1 MARTATNGIDY
12 TDKDY
17 ESFRAR
23 MLENL
28 QKKMPEYTDL
38 RESDAGVVIIELL
51 AMGLD
56 VLSMYQDIYANEAYI
71 KTAEQRENVM
81 KWCSMLGY
89 TPRFANSAKF
99 EQVFE
104 LIGIQNSDITI
115 PKGTVVKT
123 SSASGEEVIYFE
135 TVKDLL
141 IPKGMLGNEKSSDG
155 SSYMYTVTVSQGLT
169 VSDELLG
176 SSDESSNQS
185 YILKTPKVIIDD
197 TLEVYVNSG
206 YGFEKWDR
214 VDNFIEA
221 QSYSKQYT
229 VTVDNS
235 GYTTIIFGDGVFGKI
250 PPLGKN
256 NIYATY
262 RVGGGSQGN
271 VGANKIN
278 TLDTQIAL
286 VKSTFN
292 PDEAY
297 ERGLDDETLDEI
309 RNNAPIANRTRWGAI
324 TLQDFADTVI
334 EHFHPKVK
342 WAVAK
347 RDEVDKDDVH
357 IYVML
362 EGNETLTES
371 YKNNIL
377 DIFDANKGGRKLIGA
392 DDIFI
397 EAPIFTELTLTANLI
412 VSVDY
417 QLDLVKSAVDKYIR
431 DYFTRGVYPFNTEF
445 SYTIFSA
452 DIIKNVDG
460 VRAFRFTNFK
470 EDILTPE
477 VGEVYALKSLTITA
491 SGGGESGV

>member
-17 ESFRAR
+17 ESFRAK
-23 MLENL
+23 MLETL

-71 KTAEQRENVM
+71 TTAEQRENVM

-89 TPRFANSAKF
+89 TPRFATSAKF
-99 EQVFE
+99 EQIFE
-104 LIGIQNSDITI
+104 LIGVQSTDVTI

-123 SSASGEEVIYFE
+123 SGTSGEEEVYFE
-135 TVKDLL
+135 TTKDLL

-155 SSYMYTVTVSQGLT
+155 NSYMYSVVVSQGLT
-169 VSDELLG
+169 ISNELLG
-176 SSDESSNQS
+176 SSDESANQT
-185 YILKTPKVIIDD
+185 YTLKTPKVIIDD
-197 TLEVYVNSG
+197 TLGVFVNSG
-206 YGFEKWDR
+206 YGFEKWER

-221 QSYSKQYT
+221 QSYNKQYT
-229 VTVDNS
+229 VNVDNS
-235 GYTTIIFGDGVFGKI
+235 GYTTILFGDGVFGKI

-271 VGANKIN
+271 VGANKIVN
-278 TLDTQIAL
+278 LDTKIAL
-286 VKSTFN
+286 VKSTTN
-292 PDEAY
+292 PDEAF
-297 ERGLDDETLDEI
+297 ERGLDEETLDEI

-347 RDEVDKDDVH
+347 RDEIDKDDVH

-371 YKNNIL
+371 YKTNIL

-392 DDIFI
+392 DEIFI
-397 EAPIFTELTLTANLI
+397 EPPIFRELTLTANLI
-412 VSVDY
+412 VSGNY
-417 QLDLVKSAVDKYIR
+417 QLDLVKSAVEKYINN
-431 DYFTRGVYPFNTEF
+431 YLAKGVYPFNTEF

-452 DIIKNVDG
+452 DIIKNVEG
-460 VRAFRFTNFK
+460 VRAFRFTNFS

-477 VGEVYALKSLTITA
+477 IGEVFALKSLSITA
-491 SGGGESGV
+491 TGGGESGV